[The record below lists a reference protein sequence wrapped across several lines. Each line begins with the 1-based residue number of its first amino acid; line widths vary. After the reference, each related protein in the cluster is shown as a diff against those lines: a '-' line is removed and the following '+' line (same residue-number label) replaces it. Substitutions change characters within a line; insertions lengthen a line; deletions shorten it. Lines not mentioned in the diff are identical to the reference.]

1 MQVEDSCL
9 SIPFYREH
17 HFWKTKTKKQKRAQN
32 FLQDIKL
39 KNINITNNLPLILLS
54 SFNSL
59 LQIGHMLDILLK

>member
-9 SIPFYREH
+9 SIAFYKEH
-17 HFWKTKTKKQKRAQN
+17 HFWKTKKRAQN

-39 KNINITNNLPLILLS
+39 KNINITNNLPLVLLS